1 MKKIWEFFEN
11 MDECMYVADIDTHEL
26 IYMNKKAL
34 NIYGFKSVDEVAGK
48 KCYEI
53 LQNSSGPCK
62 ICNNED
68 LSVGQFKEW
77 RYFNP
82 ILNKHF
88 ILKDTIIEDEGRRC
102 RAELA
107 LDVTFEEQQK
117 GIVDNYRD
125 LELVVNNGIRVAFQ
139 ATSPDEEIDIILEYM
154 GKALNADRVYIVEK
168 DEKDFDNN
176 TYEWCADGVEP
187 EKDSLQNLVP
197 DICRGWYDMF
207 GKDKDIVIA
216 DIDKLN
222 VEEADVYDIL
232 SRQNIKALVAVPLYT
247 DGKISGF
254 YGVDNPPQ
262 KYMEYA
268 HNMLQIVGYFISSC
282 IRRRNLLMQLENMSY
297 KDALTKL
304 GNRFLVEK
312 FVKRLDKNK
321 CIGAVYCD
329 ITGLKNV
336 NDTQGHEAGD
346 KLILRA
352 SDCLKKIFSDYGIF
366 RIGGDEFLV
375 LCPEITED
383 DLYKKTEQLKECSK
397 KSNSLM
403 AVGAA
408 WRENFY
414 EGLDKL
420 LTESEHNMYIDKS
433 EYYRKAGIERRKF

>member
-53 LQNSSGPCK
+53 LPCK

-117 GIVDNYRD
+117 GMVDNYRD

-187 EKDSLQNLVP
+187 EKDSLQNLEP

-216 DIDKLN
+216 DIDKLK

-375 LCPEITED
+375 LCSEITED

>member
-53 LQNSSGPCK
+53 LQNSSSPCK
-62 ICNNED
+62 ICNNVD

-117 GIVDNYRD
+117 GMVDNYRD

-216 DIDKLN
+216 DIDKLK

-312 FVKRLDKNK
+312 FVKRLDKN
-321 CIGAVYCD
+321 
-329 ITGLKNV
+329 
-336 NDTQGHEAGD
+336 
-346 KLILRA
+346 
-352 SDCLKKIFSDYGIF
+352 
-366 RIGGDEFLV
+366 
-375 LCPEITED
+375 
-383 DLYKKTEQLKECSK
+383 
-397 KSNSLM
+397 
-403 AVGAA
+403 
-408 WRENFY
+408 
-414 EGLDKL
+414 
-420 LTESEHNMYIDKS
+420 
-433 EYYRKAGIERRKF
+433 

>member
-1 MKKIWEFFEN
+1 MIW
-11 MDECMYVADIDTHEL
+11 CKPIL
-26 IYMNKKAL
+26 L
-34 NIYGFKSVDEVAGK
+34 KS
-48 KCYEI
+48 
-53 LQNSSGPCK
+53 PCK

-117 GIVDNYRD
+117 GMVDNYRD

-216 DIDKLN
+216 DIDKLK

-375 LCPEITED
+375 LCSEITED

>member
-53 LQNSSGPCK
+53 LQNSSSPCK

-117 GIVDNYRD
+117 GMVDNYRD

-187 EKDSLQNLVP
+187 E
-197 DICRGWYDMF
+197 
-207 GKDKDIVIA
+207 
-216 DIDKLN
+216 
-222 VEEADVYDIL
+222 
-232 SRQNIKALVAVPLYT
+232 
-247 DGKISGF
+247 
-254 YGVDNPPQ
+254 
-262 KYMEYA
+262 
-268 HNMLQIVGYFISSC
+268 
-282 IRRRNLLMQLENMSY
+282 
-297 KDALTKL
+297 
-304 GNRFLVEK
+304 
-312 FVKRLDKNK
+312 
-321 CIGAVYCD
+321 
-329 ITGLKNV
+329 
-336 NDTQGHEAGD
+336 
-346 KLILRA
+346 
-352 SDCLKKIFSDYGIF
+352 
-366 RIGGDEFLV
+366 
-375 LCPEITED
+375 
-383 DLYKKTEQLKECSK
+383 
-397 KSNSLM
+397 
-403 AVGAA
+403 
-408 WRENFY
+408 
-414 EGLDKL
+414 
-420 LTESEHNMYIDKS
+420 
-433 EYYRKAGIERRKF
+433 